1 MKVQQSSKI
10 KSKQEVW
17 TTSCN
22 TVLENVGRYTCCL
35 QIMTLYFNLQLW
47 NAVSFQQLPS
57 VLWRCWLG
65 GRKGIRPVKNRVGVL
80 AWLSVW
86 SKVQTCIWPS
96 WRHCHSL
103 SLASVKSRLVLSF
116 WYQLTRVVLEK
127 RPLNECVCVLVLKNP
142 LFSLT
147 NIKPTKESLKV
158 LQAGINYSAK
168 TERIVTLL
176 FMKPSSLNFDN
187 NMQLLQEAKLHYI
200 QETGRRHT

>member
-1 MKVQQSSKI
+1 MDFHNTWAATRLLNKKELIKFMKVQQSSKI

-22 TVLENVGRYTCCL
+22 TVLEKAGRYTSCL

-65 GRKGIRPVKNRVGVL
+65 SRKGIRPVKNRVGVL

-86 SKVQTCIWPS
+86 SEVQTCIWPN

-127 RPLNECVCVLVLKNP
+127 RPLNECVCV
-142 LFSLT
+142 SSQ
-147 NIKPTKESLKV
+147 ESLVFTYQHK
-158 LQAGINYSAK
+158 AN
-168 TERIVTLL
+168 ER
-176 FMKPSSLNFDN
+176 KP
-187 NMQLLQEAKLHYI
+187 
-200 QETGRRHT
+200 

>member
-1 MKVQQSSKI
+1 MTVHTHRQVAALLQKYAESQKYQVRQLKNNQPYNNQKRLHLNSHIFYRQLKLSVDFHNTWAATRLLNKKELIKFMKVQQSSKI

-80 AWLSVW
+80 AWLSVC

-127 RPLNECVCVLVLKNP
+127 
-142 LFSLT
+142 
-147 NIKPTKESLKV
+147 
-158 LQAGINYSAK
+158 
-168 TERIVTLL
+168 
-176 FMKPSSLNFDN
+176 
-187 NMQLLQEAKLHYI
+187 
-200 QETGRRHT
+200 GR